1 LITHVPQRRCAGDP
15 SKGKHDMR
23 AVRLAKSAL
32 KEAFPAMWLEWHF
45 MRRPRTSEIELN
57 YVCRLVPKGAVTVDV
72 GANCGLYTRELARCS
87 RQVHAFEPAR
97 QMADLLR
104 RTSASNVTVHEVAV
118 SDQDGVATLS
128 VPVDG
133 DQAVHSL
140 ASIEQ
145 RQDAKPCATEL
156 VRTARLDGLV
166 RDHVAFV
173 KIDVEGHELSV
184 LQGATGIIER
194 SRPIFLVE
202 AEERHHEKTTAALF
216 DFFRQRQ
223 YEGLFVMD
231 GEALSVSEFD
241 PLTMQDPASLL
252 PNGGRREGQ
261 HYINNFFFF
270 PEPMDGRALLA

>member
-1 LITHVPQRRCAGDP
+1 
-15 SKGKHDMR
+15 
-23 AVRLAKSAL
+23 
-32 KEAFPAMWLEWHF
+32 MWLEWHF
-45 MRRPRTSEIELN
+45 MRRPRTAEIELN
-57 YVCRLVPKGAVTVDV
+57 YVRRLIPKDAVTLDV

-104 RTSASNVTVHEVAV
+104 RTAAPNVTVHEIAA
-118 SDQDGVATLS
+118 SDHEGIATLS

-145 RQDAKPCATEL
+145 RQAARPCATEL
-156 VRTARLDGLV
+156 VRTARLDELV
-166 RDHVAFV
+166 KDDVAFV

-184 LQGATGIIER
+184 LHGATGVIER

-202 AEERHHEKTTAALF
+202 AEERHHETTTASLF
-216 DFFRQRQ
+216 EFFSQRSF
-223 YEGLFVMD
+223 EGLFVMD
-231 GEALSVSEFD
+231 GEVLPVSEFD
-241 PLTMQDPASLL
+241 PRTMQDPAALL

-270 PEPMDGRALLA
+270 PDRVDGRSALLA